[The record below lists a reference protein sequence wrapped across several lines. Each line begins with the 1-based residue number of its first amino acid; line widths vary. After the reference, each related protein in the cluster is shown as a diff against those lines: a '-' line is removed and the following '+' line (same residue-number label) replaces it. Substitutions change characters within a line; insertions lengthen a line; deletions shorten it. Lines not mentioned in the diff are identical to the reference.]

1 MNRWKDWYD
10 QGKRDM
16 EKARL
21 DAKNGF
27 YEWACFTCQQAA
39 EKVTKALGMKMGL
52 TLWGHSLNEMINL
65 LSEKLTIPEEIKD
78 KAKLLD
84 LFYIPPRYPNGFA
97 AGKPADYFS
106 AKQAQEAIDAADSLI
121 RFCESYLAE

>member
-1 MNRWKDWYD
+1 MGLFYLPASHRESYQSPGN
-10 QGKRDM
+10 
-16 EKARL
+16 E
-21 DAKNGF
+21 NGF
-27 YEWACFTCQQAA
+27 
-39 EKVTKALGMKMGL
+39 KAVGD
-52 TLWGHSLNEMINL
+52 SLNEMINL

-106 AKQAQEAIDAADSLI
+106 AKQAQEAIDAADSII